1 MFLIYGRAGARNGWR
16 NESSIARHPRLCG
29 PAHDRVLRHSKRRT
43 AEFSEEDR
51 RRSLVSRRRYEPGTQ
66 QQRHHRNE
74 GLPHRG
80 GRQLPQRRT
89 PRLSDAKKL
98 SPKPV
103 KYVFITHHHGDHDYG
118 SAVWTAEGATTFA
131 YKAVVDELNRYE
143 PARWLSTAQ
152 TRDDVKSLN
161 LNGPEYPK
169 QTFDK
174 SPYVLKD
181 STREVQFL
189 FFGWA
194 HTRGDGFAWLPK
206 ERILATGDA
215 STNGPFNNTNDAN
228 LENWP
233 KVLTS
238 AAELKPLH
246 VLPGHGPAGGPEI
259 LTGQAAFMTE
269 LRKAA
274 AQAVKSGKK
283 LEDIVT
289 LKDGKA
295 VATSLTLP
303 QSVQHW
309 VSNSLAGHVQN
320 AYNEV
325 ANGQPVGAQPHP

>member
-1 MFLIYGRAGARNGWR
+1 
-16 NESSIARHPRLCG
+16 
-29 PAHDRVLRHSKRRT
+29 
-43 AEFSEEDR
+43 
-51 RRSLVSRRRYEPGTQ
+51 
-66 QQRHHRNE
+66 
-74 GLPHRG
+74 
-80 GRQLPQRRT
+80 
-89 PRLSDAKKL
+89 L

-174 SPYVLKD
+174 SPFVLKD

-233 KVLTS
+233 KVLAS
-238 AAELKPLH
+238 AAKLKPLH

-289 LKDGKA
+289 LKEGKA

-303 QSVQHW
+303 ESVQHW

-325 ANGQPVGAQPHP
+325 AKGQPVGAQPHP